1 MNTFLVSFTR
11 VAALAV
17 GLVVSLIAHQA
28 MAQSSASS
36 SLIVN
41 PERVIPF
48 AKSVERELASQGAR
62 VAIVARV
69 GRDPEG
75 MPDGIEYTHVAFWV
89 YSDIETADGKTVRGY
104 AIHNLYQEP
113 DDAGRSFLT
122 IDYPAPFFGEVF
134 DLRAGV
140 IIPTPQVQEKLLRI
154 IASPTYKSLHNPNY
168 SLVANPFRD
177 DDQNCTNFVL
187 RNLVAAIYGT
197 DDKAQITANI
207 AAHFTPQRVGL
218 SGLQRAFG
226 PLFVDG
232 FETSDH
238 DGPIRTSTFGALGR
252 FMDKYGM
259 TQTQFEVDET
269 AEISSR

>member
-1 MNTFLVSFTR
+1 MNKFLTALTR
-11 VAALAV
+11 AAVLAV
-17 GLVVSLIAHQA
+17 GLTVSLIPHQA
-28 MAQSSASS
+28 TAQSSASS
-36 SLIVN
+36 GVIMN

-48 AKSVERELASQGAR
+48 AETVERELAARGAR

-69 GRDPEG
+69 GRDPDD

-104 AIHNLYQEP
+104 AIHNLYQEA

-140 IIPTPQVQEKLLRI
+140 IIPTPQVQEKLLKI

-177 DDQNCTNFVL
+177 
-187 RNLVAAIYGT
+187 
-197 DDKAQITANI
+197 
-207 AAHFTPQRVGL
+207 
-218 SGLQRAFG
+218 
-226 PLFVDG
+226 
-232 FETSDH
+232 E
-238 DGPIRTSTFGALGR
+238 
-252 FMDKYGM
+252 
-259 TQTQFEVDET
+259 
-269 AEISSR
+269 